1 MSTFFRRKKTWITS
15 AHQGFVKGEM
25 HSNTL
30 AAYALAAQKGA
41 DMIETDA
48 RMTSDGVIIVNH
60 DPIVC
65 GFDENNEIKEYVISE
80 TDYGTIAKLHL
91 VKNGTEKDKVPTLEQ
106 TLDFAYKSGM
116 CVNIDLKEG
125 IKNAARVAELV
136 INSGMRGRVVY
147 ATNASGAEA
156 INLILS
162 IDPEA
167 RFIDTPLN
175 FTREKLQSV
184 RDYPSKCYAYTGD
197 FSEEN
202 ISKIRAS
209 GCMLAAIS
217 LNESNAKAAFAVHP
231 DMAEYPHTS
240 DFEEIEK
247 SLNL

>member
-1 MSTFFRRKKTWITS
+1 MNTFFRRRKTWITS
-15 AHQGFVKGEM
+15 AHQGYAEGKM

-48 RMTSDGVIIVNH
+48 RMTADGVIIVNH
-60 DPIVC
+60 DPIVR
-65 GFDENNEIKEYVISE
+65 GFDENGEIKEYIISE
-80 TDYGTIAKLHL
+80 TDYGRIAKLYL

-106 TLDFAYKSGM
+106 TLDFTYKSGM

-125 IKNAARVAELV
+125 IKNAADIARLV
-136 INSGMRGRVVY
+136 ISSGMRGRAVY
-147 ATNASGAEA
+147 ATNGSGTDAV
-156 INLILS
+156 NLILS

-184 RDYPSKCYAYTGD
+184 RDYQSKCYAYTGD

-209 GCMLAAIS
+209 GCMLATIS
-217 LNESNAKAAFAVHP
+217 LNESNAEAAFAFHP

-240 DFEEIEK
+240 DFEKIEK
-247 SLNL
+247 ILDL